1 MVIIIVL
8 FKWYINCVLWEV
20 EQRPDFLAEPSH
32 LGVFLGFG
40 ANEVNLDV
48 AHAGDMKCM

>member
-1 MVIIIVL
+1 MVIVIGW

-32 LGVFLGFG
+32 LGIFLRFT

-48 AHAGDMKCM
+48 AHAGDMKGM

>member
-1 MVIIIVL
+1 MVIVIVL
-8 FKWYINCVLWEV
+8 FKWYINCVLCEV

-32 LGVFLGFG
+32 LGIFLGFG